1 LIPQEL
7 NASAFYELRNTE
19 SQPTVKKYL
28 IPAIL
33 VAIVAAGI
41 FLRYLV
47 SSPSRALALDLQA
60 INGITVGKTSEADLL
75 GRPAFQTM
83 DRRCFGANCDYH
95 VEHSNQFLS
104 QLHLAPLMFV
114 GIAVSV
120 RDGMVTRV
128 SVFLARQGLT
138 PVVISQN
145 EKLPAGCASS
155 PCMKPVTNMA
165 KITFNFMVTF
175 DSQSELRNR
184 IPELLNTA
192 CLSRLRGCNNYAE
205 LLPLANELNLPSIPA
220 H

>member
-7 NASAFYELRNTE
+7 NASAFYELRNIE

-33 VAIVAAGI
+33 VAIVAGGI
-41 FLRYLV
+41 FFRYLIL
-47 SSPSRALALDLQA
+47 SPARALALDLQA
-60 INGITVGKTSEADLL
+60 INGITVGKTSEAELL

-95 VEHSNQFLS
+95 VERLNQFLS
-104 QLHLAPLMFV
+104 QLHLAPQMFV
-114 GIAVSV
+114 GTDVSV

-145 EKLPAGCASS
+145 EKLPAGCASG

-165 KITFNFMVTF
+165 KITFNFMITF
-175 DSQSELRNR
+175 DNQSELRNH
-184 IPELLNTA
+184 IPELMNTA
-192 CLSRLRGCNNYAE
+192 CLSRLRGCNSYAE
-205 LLPLANELNLPSIPA
+205 LLPLANELNLPATA